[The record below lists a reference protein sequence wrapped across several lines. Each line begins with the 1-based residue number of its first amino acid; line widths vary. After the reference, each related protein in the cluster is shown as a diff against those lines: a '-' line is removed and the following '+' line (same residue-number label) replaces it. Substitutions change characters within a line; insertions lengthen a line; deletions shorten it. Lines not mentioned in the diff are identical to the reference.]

1 MTSLRVTVLASGSA
15 GNTLLLECGADRVLV
30 DAGLSLDALER
41 ALDRLDLAPR
51 DIRGVVLTH
60 EHDDHARGAG
70 PLSRAAGVRVYA
82 TAATAAAAAQALTG
96 ADVRSFAPG
105 TPFAVDAFEVTAF
118 PVPHDAADPVGL
130 AIAAAGRR
138 VVIATDLG
146 AADEI
151 LDRYLAKADLAVL
164 ESNYDLGLLHVS
176 GYPWFLKNRILGGR
190 GHLSNDDAARALAR
204 TAGPAR
210 DAGRRRG
217 VCLVHLSDTNNLA
230 PLARDTVRAAL
241 DAALPSSATGNGR
254 APADGTPGNAGAP
267 PLLAVRPNGWT
278 EPLLVDW

>member
-1 MTSLRVTVLASGSA
+1 MSALRVTVLASGSA
-15 GNTLLLECGADRVLV
+15 GNALLLECGADRVLV
-30 DAGLSLDALER
+30 DAGVSLDALER
-41 ALDRLDLAPR
+41 AMARLALGPR
-51 DIRGVVLTH
+51 DVRAVVLTH

-70 PLSRAAGVRVYA
+70 PLSRAAGVRVFA
-82 TAATAAAAAQALTG
+82 TAATLAAAAQALAG
-96 ADVRSFAPG
+96 ADVLVFASG
-105 TPFAVDAFEVTAF
+105 APFAIGPFEVTAF
-118 PVPHDAADPVGL
+118 PVAHDAVDPVGV

-138 VVIATDLG
+138 VVVATDLG

-151 LDRYLAKADLAVL
+151 LDAHLAGADLAVL

-204 TAGPAR
+204 TAAPAR
-210 DAGRRRG
+210 KAGRRRG

-230 PLARDTVRAAL
+230 PLARDTVRAAI
-241 DAALPSSATGNGR
+241 DAADPSTSSNGNG
-254 APADGTPGNAGAP
+254 AGGGRP